1 MQYGAEIFP
10 YKRSKKDSKDK
21 KDKKSILV
29 IGGPK
34 GILYFVVSLL
44 ISRVLLLSI
53 ENSMAPFGIAF
64 FIAMSLYKEEN
75 FFVSTACGTLVG
87 YVSIHNKLN
96 NLPGCLIIIG
106 TIAISAY
113 MLEGKSKKVRLW
125 VILSAIFA
133 ELIASEFFIRSL
145 SFKVAFLTAF
155 LQMIC
160 IIPLYFIL
168 ERSIICLKKIRTK
181 HLFSSEE
188 IMSITIILGLI
199 ISGTWGINI
208 LSISLRNILALTFI
222 LILSYINGSTVGAA
236 SGIAIGTIIGIS
248 TDNLLVYISV
258 YGLCG
263 LIGGLFRDV
272 GKWLVGFAYVITFLI
287 LMLYSNIGVEF
298 KIVETL
304 IATGI
309 FLVIPSKIYEKI
321 NLELDWEKKQEYLN
335 KNNIN
340 NVKGLLLN
348 RLDNFSDVLYSISDT
363 LSNLADNDKL
373 VMKNKSSALIE
384 KLADRVCSNCNM
396 NASCWKKE
404 AYYTYAAFAELI
416 QNCEEGKRNIVP
428 KEIERKCLKRSTLL
442 KNTRDIVNSYVI
454 KEMWRKSL
462 SEGRE
467 ILSEQI
473 DSMAHSLKEVMKE
486 FDSDIKIVNEVE
498 KKLRKIFDNKGIKF
512 SDVFCFEDRNERLV
526 IKMYLNSCGGSQ
538 LCVKSILP
546 LINEFTDKFM
556 CVSDDGCVINPKTG
570 ECTVTFEET
579 PKFYVSSYA
588 GRECKHGEKYSGDS
602 YSFGKTAEGG
612 YMCVVSDGM
621 GSGPQAGR
629 ESIAAVEMIEK
640 FTNAGLTNIA
650 AINTVN
656 KIMGLKFS
664 EDEKFS
670 TLDLCNLDL
679 YSGDVSFMKIG
690 AVASFIKS
698 GNRIEVIKSR
708 SLPIGVLDKVDVEVV
723 NKKVKNG
730 DIIIM
735 LSDGVLDYDINNAG
749 KVDWVV
755 KYLEENNT
763 NNPKELVESLIDKAK
778 ELSGGKVKDDMTVI
792 VSKVYN
798 LY

>member
-1 MQYGAEIFP
+1 
-10 YKRSKKDSKDK
+10 
-21 KDKKSILV
+21 
-29 IGGPK
+29 
-34 GILYFVVSLL
+34 
-44 ISRVLLLSI
+44 
-53 ENSMAPFGIAF
+53 
-64 FIAMSLYKEEN
+64 
-75 FFVSTACGTLVG
+75 
-87 YVSIHNKLN
+87 
-96 NLPGCLIIIG
+96 
-106 TIAISAY
+106 
-113 MLEGKSKKVRLW
+113 
-125 VILSAIFA
+125 
-133 ELIASEFFIRSL
+133 
-145 SFKVAFLTAF
+145 
-155 LQMIC
+155 
-160 IIPLYFIL
+160 
-168 ERSIICLKKIRTK
+168 
-181 HLFSSEE
+181 
-188 IMSITIILGLI
+188 
-199 ISGTWGINI
+199 
-208 LSISLRNILALTFI
+208 
-222 LILSYINGSTVGAA
+222 
-236 SGIAIGTIIGIS
+236 
-248 TDNLLVYISV
+248 
-258 YGLCG
+258 
-263 LIGGLFRDV
+263 
-272 GKWLVGFAYVITFLI
+272 
-287 LMLYSNIGVEF
+287 
-298 KIVETL
+298 
-304 IATGI
+304 
-309 FLVIPSKIYEKI
+309 
-321 NLELDWEKKQEYLN
+321 
-335 KNNIN
+335 
-340 NVKGLLLN
+340 
-348 RLDNFSDVLYSISDT
+348 
-363 LSNLADNDKL
+363 
-373 VMKNKSSALIE
+373 
-384 KLADRVCSNCNM
+384 
-396 NASCWKKE
+396 
-404 AYYTYAAFAELI
+404 
-416 QNCEEGKRNIVP
+416 
-428 KEIERKCLKRSTLL
+428 
-442 KNTRDIVNSYVI
+442 
-454 KEMWRKSL
+454 MWRKSL

-467 ILSEQI
+467 ILSDQI

-498 KKLRKIFDNKGIKF
+498 KTLRKIFDDKGIKF
-512 SDVFCFEDRNERLV
+512 NDVFCFEDRNERLV
-526 IKMYLNSCGGSQ
+526 IKMCLNSCGGSQ

-640 FTNAGLTNIA
+640 FTNAGLTNIT

-656 KIMGLKFS
+656 RIMSLKFS

-698 GNRIEVIKSR
+698 GNRVEVIKSR

-735 LSDGVLDYDINNAG
+735 LSDGVLDYDINSAG

-763 NNPKELVESLIDKAK
+763 NNPKEVVDGLIEKAK

>member
-10 YKRSKKDSKDK
+10 YKRSKKDRKDK
-21 KDKKSILV
+21 KYKKSIVV
-29 IGGPK
+29 IGGPRA
-34 GILYFVVSLL
+34 ILYFIVSLL
-44 ISRVLLLSI
+44 ISRVLLLNI
-53 ENSMAPFGIAF
+53 ENSMAPFGMAF
-64 FIAMSLYKEEN
+64 LIAMSLYKEEN
-75 FFVSTACGTLVG
+75 YFICTACGTLVG
-87 YVSIHNKLN
+87 YISIHNKLN
-96 NLPGCLIIIG
+96 NLPGCLMIIG
-106 TIAISAY
+106 TIVISAY
-113 MLEGKSKKVRLW
+113 MLEDKAKKIRLS
-125 VILSAIFA
+125 VIFGTIFA
-133 ELIASEFFIRSL
+133 ELIVSEFLIRGL

-155 LQMIC
+155 LQIIC

-168 ERSIICLKKIRTK
+168 ERSIICLKKFRTK

-188 IMSITIILGLI
+188 IISMTIIFSLI
-199 ISGTWGINI
+199 ISGTWGVNI
-208 LSISLRNILALTFI
+208 LGISLTNILALTFI

-236 SGIAIGTIIGIS
+236 AGIAIGTIIGIS

-258 YGLCG
+258 FGLCG
-263 LIGGLFRDV
+263 FIGGIFRDI
-272 GKWLVGFAYVITFLI
+272 GKWITEFAYIITFLI

-298 KIVETL
+298 KFVEVL
-304 IATGI
+304 IASGI
-309 FLVIPSKIYEKI
+309 FLVIPNKMYNKI

-340 NVKGLLLN
+340 NVKRLLLN
-348 RLDNFSDVLYSISDT
+348 RLDNFSEVLYSISDT

-396 NASCWKKE
+396 NDTCWKKE
-404 AYYTYAAFAELI
+404 AYYTYAAFEELI
-416 QNCEEGKRNIVP
+416 QNCEEGKRNILP
-428 KEIERKCLKRSTLL
+428 KEIEKKCLKMGTLL
-442 KNTRDIVNSYVI
+442 KNGRDIVNNHVI

-473 DSMAHSLKEVMKE
+473 DSMADSLNEVIKE
-486 FDSDIKIVNEVE
+486 FNSDIKIVNDVE
-498 KKLRKIFDNKGIKF
+498 KKLRKTLDNKEIKF
-512 SDVFCFEDRNERLV
+512 NDIFCFEDRNERLV

-538 LCVKSILP
+538 LCIKSILP
-546 LINEFTDKFM
+546 LINELTDKFM
-556 CVSDDGCVINPKTG
+556 CVSDDGCAINPENG

-579 PKFYVSSYA
+579 PKFYVASYA

-602 YSFGKTAEGG
+602 YSFGKTAEGS
-612 YMCVVSDGM
+612 YISVVSDGM

-629 ESIAAVEMIEK
+629 ESKAAVEMIEK
-640 FTNAGLTNIA
+640 FTNAGLTNIT

-656 KIMGLKFS
+656 TIMSLKFS

-679 YSGDVSFMKIG
+679 YSGDISFMKIG

-698 GNRIEVIKSR
+698 GDRVEVIKSR

-730 DIIIM
+730 DIIVM
-735 LSDGVLDYDINNAG
+735 LSDGILDYDTNNAG
-749 KVDWVV
+749 KVEWVV
-755 KYLEENNT
+755 EYLEKNNI
-763 NNPKELVESLIDKAK
+763 NNPKELVDGLIKTAK
-778 ELSGGKVKDDMTVI
+778 ELSGGKVKDDMTAI